1 MHCVVNELGK
11 GMLHTA
17 NTMGILWCSQSGQYG
32 TGNSGEVGGIS
43 DWARS
48 APHCVLSLRVGRVA
62 WGGMVGTR
70 HHVPAPPEHLSWAVT
85 ETSVLWSAVL
95 TEQGC
100 ALQTLQ
106 VLKALMSGTK
116 LLVIH
121 TASCRLT

>member
-17 NTMGILWCSQSGQYG
+17 STMGILRCSQSGQCG
-32 TGNSGEVGGIS
+32 TGSSGEVGGIC
-43 DWARS
+43 DWAGS

-62 WGGMVGTR
+62 RGGTVGTR

-100 ALQTLQ
+100 ALQALQ
-106 VLKALMSGTK
+106 VFKLLMSGTK

>member
-17 NTMGILWCSQSGQYG
+17 NTMGILWCLQSGQCG
-32 TGNSGEVGGIS
+32 TGVSGEVGGIC
-43 DWARS
+43 DWAGS
-48 APHCVLSLRVGRVA
+48 APHRVLSLRVGRVA
-62 WGGMVGTR
+62 WGGTVGTR
-70 HHVPAPPEHLSWAVT
+70 HQVPAPPEHLGQAVP
-85 ETSVLWSAVL
+85 ETSILWSAVL
-95 TEQGC
+95 TEQGW

-106 VLKALMSGTK
+106 VFKLLMSGTK